1 MLKAISFLLVLSDR
15 RGGAVITS
23 ETLVSCGCG
32 QGPASILKSISRLLF
47 TSTVIYSLWDGCSAR
62 ARVS

>member
-1 MLKAISFLLVLSDR
+1 M
-15 RGGAVITS
+15 ITS
-23 ETLVSCGCG
+23 GSLVSCGCG

-47 TSTVIYSLWDGCSAR
+47 PLVVIYSLWDGYSTH